1 MLPLSPTREAIVV
14 CRKVYFRLDI
24 LYHFLSW
31 QLLCRVFVSFQIT
44 ICQCKVFCG
53 DKEGL
58 NASLFCF
65 FQDFSLFGNIAR
77 TWYLASLKGNRNSS

>member
-1 MLPLSPTREAIVV
+1 MAVILQRFCILPKIP
-14 CRKVYFRLDI
+14 
-24 LYHFLSW
+24 
-31 QLLCRVFVSFQIT
+31 

-77 TWYLASLKGNRNSS
+77 TWYLASLKGKEETLPDSLFLPFWPFLEGENKCNCEKS